1 MAIHTGTCIGP
12 YQIHSLLG
20 TGGMGEVYL
29 AQDTNLGRR
38 VALKLLP
45 SEFTKDENRV
55 RRFQQEARA
64 ASALNHPNILT
75 IHEIGSE
82 NSTYFIATEYIEG
95 RTLRDYMSGARM
107 KTSEVL
113 DVRNPGRIRAGSGT
127 LGRCGPP

>member
-1 MAIHTGTCIGP
+1 LVAIKFTACSARAWVRSIW
-12 YQIHSLLG
+12 
-20 TGGMGEVYL
+20 

-64 ASALNHPNILT
+64 ASALNHSNILT

-82 NSTYFIATEYIEG
+82 NSTYFIATEYIY
-95 RTLRDYMSGARM
+95 LH
-107 KTSEVL
+107 
-113 DVRNPGRIRAGSGT
+113 
-127 LGRCGPP
+127 